1 MSSASQR
8 PAGLDLADLGLENS
22 PTIYRNASSAFLY
35 EQAIKR
41 GEAEIAAGGPLL
53 ANTGKHTGRSPN
65 DKFTVREPGSEDQ
78 VAWGSV
84 NQDISEQ
91 AFDALLARVT
101 DYLAGQDLFVQE
113 VYAGA
118 DPDNR
123 VGVRVITQ
131 RAWCGLFTRHMFID
145 NIEPTAAVPTIGNFT
160 VVHAPD
166 FHADPEVDG
175 TNSDAFI
182 LLHITRGLV
191 LIGGTRYAGEIKKSI
206 FTAMNYL
213 LPARDIFPMHCSAN
227 HGHHD
232 DVAIFFGLSGTGKTT
247 LSADPDR
254 VLIGDDEHG
263 WSDNGVFNMEG
274 GCYAKAINLSAEA
287 EPEIYATT
295 HRFGTILENVVYD
308 PDTRV
313 LDFDDDSLTENTRVA
328 YPIPFIANSSP
339 DGLAGHATNIILLT
353 ADAFGVLPPISRLD
367 DQQAMYYFLS
377 GYTARLAG
385 TEVGVT
391 EPQATF
397 SACFGAPF
405 LPRDPG
411 EYADLLGERLRRHH
425 PDVWLVNTGW
435 TGGRPGVGHRM
446 PIAQT
451 RAMVSAALDGTL
463 AKGKF
468 ETDPVFGLL
477 IPTSCPGVN
486 PKLLRPRDN
495 WADKDAYDSSA
506 ARVIT
511 AFRDNFNKTLRGTRP
526 ELAAA
531 GPGSD

>member
-1 MSSASQR
+1 MSAS
-8 PAGLDLADLGLENS
+8 PGHSGINLADLGLDNA
-22 PTIYRNASSAFLY
+22 PAIHRNGSSVFLY

-65 DKFTVREPGSEDQ
+65 DKFTVREPGSENN
-78 VAWGSV
+78 VAWGAV
-84 NQDISEQ
+84 NKDISEAQ
-91 AFDALLARVT
+91 FDALLGKVT
-101 DYLAGQDLFVQE
+101 TFLADQELFVQE
-113 VYAGA
+113 VFAGA

-131 RAWCGLFTRHMFID
+131 RAWCGLFVRHMFLD
-145 NIEPTAAVPTIGNFT
+145 EVDTSAPVSTIGNFT

-166 FHADPEVDG
+166 FHADPAVDG
-175 TNSDAFI
+175 THSDAFI
-182 LLHITRGLV
+182 LLHISRGLV
-191 LIGGTRYAGEIKKSI
+191 LIGGTKYAGEIKKSI
-206 FTAMNYL
+206 FTAMNYI
-213 LPARDIFPMHCSAN
+213 LPTRDVFPMHCSAN
-227 HGHHD
+227 HGEPD
-232 DVAIFFGLSGTGKTT
+232 DVALFFGLSGTGKTT
-247 LSADPDR
+247 LSADSSR
-254 VLIGDDEHG
+254 VLVGDDEHG

-295 HRFGTILENVVYD
+295 SRFGTILENVVYD
-308 PDTRV
+308 PDSRT
-313 LDFDDDSLTENTRVA
+313 LDFDDDTLTENTRVA
-328 YPIPFIANSSP
+328 YPISFIDNSS
-339 DGLAGHATNIILLT
+339 DSGQAGHASNIMLLT

-367 DQQAMYYFLS
+367 DQQAMYYFLA

-411 EYADLLGERLRRHH
+411 EYADLLGERLRRHR

-451 RAMVSAALDGTL
+451 RAMVRAALDGTL
-463 AKGKF
+463 VKSEFA
-468 ETDPVFGLL
+468 TDPSFGLQ
-477 IPTSCPGVN
+477 IPVACPGVDS
-486 PKLLRPRDN
+486 KLLSPRATWD
-495 WADKDAYDSSA
+495 DKAAYDSSA
-506 ARVIT
+506 SQLIT
-511 AFRDNFNKTLRGTRP
+511 AFRDNFDKTMRGSRP

-531 GPGSD
+531 GPGAS